1 MIIKIVVAGSR
12 EYTNYNE
19 AKKFIDKCLSR
30 IRENNEIVIISG
42 GARGADALGERYAKE
57 NNLKIEQYHADWETY
72 GRSAGPIRNKIMAQ
86 NCNYVICFWDGKSR
100 GTKTMI
106 EYAKQYN
113 KEIRIKF
120 I

>member
-1 MIIKIVVAGSR
+1 MEVKIVVAGSR

-19 AKKFIDKCLSR
+19 AKKFIDKCISR
-30 IRENNEIVIISG
+30 IRKNNKIIIISG
-42 GARGADALGERYAKE
+42 GARGADTLGEEYAKE
-57 NNLKIEQYHADWETY
+57 NGFKIERYLADWETY
-72 GRSAGPIRNKIMAQ
+72 GKSAGPIRNKMMAQ
-86 NCNYVICFWDGKSR
+86 NCNYVICFWDGKSA

-113 KEIRIKF
+113 KEMRIKF